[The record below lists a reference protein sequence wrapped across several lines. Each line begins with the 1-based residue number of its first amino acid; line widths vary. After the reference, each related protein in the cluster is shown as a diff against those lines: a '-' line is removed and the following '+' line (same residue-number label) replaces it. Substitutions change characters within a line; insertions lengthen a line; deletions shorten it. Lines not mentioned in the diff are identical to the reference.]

1 MISDDGVAK
10 ISKSLIKTDFG
21 IKNKDNLKWK
31 KNKNRKP
38 KKKPITKQNQQDA
51 LDFPFNDLETVDYN
65 NGTRLD
71 DLNDLETV
79 YYNNDTSITDLVP
92 IKKLETIKEED
103 DEEDG
108 LQVIK
113 TVKYATIS
121 NNDDDVKFIKKTPLH
136 PRERLKRLS
145 KNNLIRNQND
155 KKK

>member
-1 MISDDGVAK
+1 M
-10 ISKSLIKTDFG
+10 
-21 IKNKDNLKWK
+21 
-31 KNKNRKP
+31 
-38 KKKPITKQNQQDA
+38 
-51 LDFPFNDLETVDYN
+51 
-65 NGTRLD
+65 
-71 DLNDLETV
+71 
-79 YYNNDTSITDLVP
+79 P

-121 NNDDDVKFIKKTPLH
+121 NNDDDVKFIKKTPFH

-155 KKK
+155 KKNFLFKYCLRKS

>member
-1 MISDDGVAK
+1 M
-10 ISKSLIKTDFG
+10 
-21 IKNKDNLKWK
+21 
-31 KNKNRKP
+31 
-38 KKKPITKQNQQDA
+38 
-51 LDFPFNDLETVDYN
+51 
-65 NGTRLD
+65 
-71 DLNDLETV
+71 
-79 YYNNDTSITDLVP
+79 P